1 MLVVLINW
9 TKQKEIW
16 LREWERIREMRSRSI
31 LILPTRQHPEPKTT
45 KNMRRRLNEQKKNQ
59 NFVLSFAIVDDLE
72 IANGNAN
79 MNRNCLIAM
88 TMEDKRWLLCADLV
102 VVQGGFW
109 CSRFEDCNFEKISNS
124 RPPVAL
130 TATSAFTI
138 SSTCWMFPLRDVFL
152 WNDSVYQPGGS
163 VMSYACSDKTVQ
175 MNALWR
181 ITSKRDSRSNVTDGV
196 FSFSLFDE
204 ITSHPSQGQLRDSR
218 HQAAVSSS
226 NSNDN
231 KISGINVYNF
241 NSRFLCTDFNCHAL
255 FHSNV
260 DWFVLPR
267 TMKRQNFVCKVA
279 KQIRSNRARFAQ
291 SHMQMLMEIVFL
303 MFLHFVEVLSES
315 QIA

>member
-1 MLVVLINW
+1 
-9 TKQKEIW
+9 
-16 LREWERIREMRSRSI
+16 
-31 LILPTRQHPEPKTT
+31 
-45 KNMRRRLNEQKKNQ
+45 
-59 NFVLSFAIVDDLE
+59 
-72 IANGNAN
+72 
-79 MNRNCLIAM
+79 
-88 TMEDKRWLLCADLV
+88 
-102 VVQGGFW
+102 
-109 CSRFEDCNFEKISNS
+109 
-124 RPPVAL
+124 
-130 TATSAFTI
+130 
-138 SSTCWMFPLRDVFL
+138 MFPFRDVFL
-152 WNDSVYQPGGS
+152 WSDSVYQPGEVS
-163 VMSYACSDKTVQ
+163 WVMRAVIRPNKWMHFKESLPNET
-175 MNALWR
+175 
-181 ITSKRDSRSNVTDGV
+181 RDRMSPMEFFLFFI
-196 FSFSLFDE
+196 FSFDE

-255 FHSNV
+255 PHSNV

-267 TMKRQNFVCKVA
+267 TMKRQNFVCKVS